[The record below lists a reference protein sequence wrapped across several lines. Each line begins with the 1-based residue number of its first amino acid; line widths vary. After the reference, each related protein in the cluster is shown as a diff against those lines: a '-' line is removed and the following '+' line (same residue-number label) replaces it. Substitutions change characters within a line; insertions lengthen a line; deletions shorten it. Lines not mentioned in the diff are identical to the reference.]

1 MHFLQVYSLH
11 CSILIGF
18 SLLDDPESLRTRQW
32 TGRRVVR
39 YMVELALADMFA
51 VANLSHVC
59 ATVCSALQITS
70 VRELARHKV
79 FQCAPGAMYATI
91 LDWYRVHGPTLT
103 GMYLGMYV
111 IECKSLARLIVSA
124 QMQDS
129 VSHLTYEFGCA
140 LQRVRD

>member
-1 MHFLQVYSLH
+1 
-11 CSILIGF
+11 
-18 SLLDDPESLRTRQW
+18 
-32 TGRRVVR
+32 
-39 YMVELALADMFA
+39 MVELALADMFA